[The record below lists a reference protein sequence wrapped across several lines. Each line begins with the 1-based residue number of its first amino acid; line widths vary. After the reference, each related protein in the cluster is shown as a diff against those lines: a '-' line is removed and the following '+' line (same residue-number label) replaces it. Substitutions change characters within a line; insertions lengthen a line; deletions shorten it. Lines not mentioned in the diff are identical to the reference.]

1 MVKRKKHK
9 IHIEAYSDTLSTGLL
24 LISNKNKDYKYTTH
38 YNTILDITRLKDGSQ
53 KCIDYIK
60 KWP

>member
-9 IHIEAYSDTLSTGLL
+9 IQHDIEAYSDTLSTGLL

-60 KWP
+60 K